1 VKVIPAGS
9 RLGVGA
15 GSESLISSSGAA
27 LLLRACAL
35 SGLATGLSDQLSP
48 WRRVGA
54 VHDPGKIVLDLAV
67 AVALGGDCL
76 ADVAVLR
83 AQPELFGL
91 VSSDPTV
98 SRLVERLAADPAAAV
113 SAIRAARAAARAAVW
128 ARRSPVSGTGQVV
141 VDLDATLV
149 TAHSEKEQAAPTFKR
164 GFGFHPI
171 LAFVD
176 HAGDDGSPGTGE
188 PLAAMLRPGNANAN
202 NAADQIAVLD
212 AALAQL
218 PEDTRS
224 RVLVRGDAG
233 SGVKAF
239 LAHVHE
245 LGLLFSVGMN
255 IRGPIRDALDAVP
268 KQAWRCALDADG
280 QPREGAQVAE
290 VTRWL
295 PATFTGWPPGTR
307 VIIRRE
313 LPHPGAQLRITD
325 IDGWRLTAFATN
337 TPRRQGWRLAD
348 LEVRHRLRARA
359 EDRIRCLKDT
369 GLTNLPLQSFAKNQI
384 WQEIAQLA
392 YELLTWTQT
401 LAWHGKP
408 ARCWEPKK
416 LRLRLLAVAGRVI
429 TTGRRHILR
438 ISQQWPWADLVTSG
452 HRALAGYP

>member
-1 VKVIPAGS
+1 
-9 RLGVGA
+9 
-15 GSESLISSSGAA
+15 LISSSGVV
-27 LLLRACAL
+27 LVLRACAL
-35 SGLATGLSDQLSP
+35 SGLATGLSDRLSP
-48 WRRVGA
+48 WRRQGA

-76 ADVAVLR
+76 ADVAVVR
-83 AQPELFGL
+83 AQPEVFGP
-91 VSSDPTV
+91 VASDPTV
-98 SRLVERLAADPAAAV
+98 SRLVESLAADADEAV
-113 SAIRAARAAARAAVW
+113 TAIRAARAAARARVW
-128 ARRSPVSGTGQVV
+128 SHRSPVSAIGQVV

-164 GFGFHPI
+164 GFGFHPM

-202 NAADQIAVLD
+202 NAADQITVLD
-212 AALAQL
+212 AALGQL

-224 RVLVRGDAG
+224 RVVVRGDAG

-239 LAHVHE
+239 LAHVHD
-245 LGLLFSVGMN
+245 LGLGFSVGMN
-255 IRGPIRDALDAVP
+255 IRGPIRDAIDALP
-268 KQAWRCALDADG
+268 KQAWRSAMDADG

-295 PATFTGWPPGTR
+295 PETFTGWPPRTR
-307 VIIRRE
+307 IIIRRE
-313 LPHPGAQLRITD
+313 RPHPGAQLRITD

-337 TPRRQGWRLAD
+337 TTGWRLAD

-359 EDRIRCLKDT
+359 EDRIRGLKDT

-392 YELLTWTQT
+392 HELLTWTQT
-401 LAWHGKP
+401 LAWHDQP
-408 ARCWEPKK
+408 ARCWEPKR

-429 TTGRRHILR
+429 TTGRRRILR
-438 ISQQWPWADLVTSG
+438 ISQRWPWADLLTSG
-452 HRALAGYP
+452 HQELAGYP